1 MTALPR
7 LFLALFMGVWAVGA
21 HAAGPSYRIGVTGVA
36 CSVCA
41 ARLER
46 ELRTLAGV
54 ERVEMR
60 LSEEA
65 VLITMQE
72 GVTLDKAAA
81 DKVITDAG
89 FRVNAHAQSLR
100 SEVE

>member
-1 MTALPR
+1 MALLPR
-7 LFLALFMGVWAVGA
+7 LLLAVAIGVWAVAA

-46 ELRTLAGV
+46 ELHTLAGV
-54 ERVEMR
+54 KDVKMQ
-60 LSEEA
+60 LSEDA

-89 FRVNAHAQSLR
+89 FRVKAHDRDLR
-100 SEVE
+100 PEVE